1 MNISAIQV
9 GTHAGEILIMKQ
21 QQQSNTAWTEEKGV
35 WQVVRLFIT
44 EFEQKLSTQTLQA
57 LI

>member
-1 MNISAIQV
+1 MNIRSIQV

-21 QQQSNTAWTEEKGV
+21 QQQSNTAWTEEKGA
-35 WQVVRLFIT
+35 WQVVSLFIT